1 MKGNSDVIKNLNV
14 ILKNELTAINQYFLH
29 SRMLEDWGV
38 TKMAKH
44 EYDESIEEMQHAD
57 VLIKRILLLEGLPNL
72 QDLNRL
78 RIGETVKEVIENDM
92 EMEGGAIDDL
102 RQAIKSAESAQ
113 DYVSRDLLIKIL
125 NDEESHYDQL
135 ETDLHSIEIQGIAN
149 FIQLQS
155 GAKDETAA

>member
-1 MKGNSDVIKNLNV
+1 MKGNSEVIKHLNV

-29 SRMLEDWGV
+29 SRILEDWGV

-92 EMEGGAIDDL
+92 EMEGGAIEDL
-102 RQAIKSAESAQ
+102 REAIKTAESAQ

-135 ETDLHSIEIQGIAN
+135 ETDLHSIKIQGIEN

-155 GAKDETAA
+155 GAKDEAE